1 MITDQHHNGQ
11 NPNRVHKWEGTGK
24 ALGSGIRG
32 PKKSA
37 RAGRLRQVLGL
48 RNWKHKERAVM
59 NNHTLSINLLCSLI
73 FTLCGALSHKTR
85 ENRVPPKSLLFLFQD
100 LFIYLKGKIT
110 LQMTTTAGS
119 GQG

>member
-11 NPNRVHKWEGTGK
+11 NPNRVNKWEGTGK

-48 RNWKHKERAVM
+48 RN
-59 NNHTLSINLLCSLI
+59 
-73 FTLCGALSHKTR
+73 
-85 ENRVPPKSLLFLFQD
+85 
-100 LFIYLKGKIT
+100 
-110 LQMTTTAGS
+110 
-119 GQG
+119 